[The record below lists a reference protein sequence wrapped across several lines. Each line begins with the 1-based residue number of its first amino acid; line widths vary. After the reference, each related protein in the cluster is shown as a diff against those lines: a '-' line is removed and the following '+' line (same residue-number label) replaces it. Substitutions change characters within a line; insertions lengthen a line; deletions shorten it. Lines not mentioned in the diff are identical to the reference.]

1 MTRKPFPK
9 KSESRAEAVLD
20 LLHTDVC
27 GPMQTTTPSGN
38 KYFMT
43 VIDDF
48 SRYTKV
54 YLLKNKSEVPDRI
67 REYVKY
73 AQTKFGITPKK
84 IRSDRGGEYTSE
96 HLKSFLTSEG
106 IQMELCVYVCR
117 FLTAHQHIKAIQCH
131 TMVKSKTK
139 CQ

>member
-1 MTRKPFPK
+1 MWHNRLGHRDPVAIKQLEGSLNIMNCSQSLACESCIAAKMTRKPFPK

-67 REYVKY
+67 REYK
-73 AQTKFGITPKK
+73 
-84 IRSDRGGEYTSE
+84 
-96 HLKSFLTSEG
+96 
-106 IQMELCVYVCR
+106 
-117 FLTAHQHIKAIQCH
+117 
-131 TMVKSKTK
+131 
-139 CQ
+139 